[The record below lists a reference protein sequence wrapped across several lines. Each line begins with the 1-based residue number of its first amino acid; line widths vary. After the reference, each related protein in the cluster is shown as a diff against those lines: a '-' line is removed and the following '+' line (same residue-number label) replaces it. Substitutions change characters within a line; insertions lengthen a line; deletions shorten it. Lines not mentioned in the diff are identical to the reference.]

1 MPVKVVMPQLGESI
15 AEGTVLKWLKKEGER
30 VEKDEPLLEVST
42 DKIDSEIPSP
52 ASGILSKI
60 IVPEGGVVQVGK
72 EMALIETSGEQ
83 VTAKPPP
90 LESVPPQA
98 GVPQPEKPFAEKL
111 TEFKPESKGRESR
124 HYYSPVVRNIA
135 QKEGISLEE
144 LEQIQGSGLGGRITK
159 EDLLKYLEVR
169 AQKKKVEAEKEV
181 IPSPVEPT
189 IKTPEKPPVTP
200 TPRVTLEKGDVLIPL
215 TPMRK
220 AIAEHMVRSV
230 HTSPHVTAVV
240 EVDMTA
246 IVKFRE
252 KIKEQF
258 LQKEGVNL
266 TYLPFIIKAT
276 VGALKAY
283 PMVNSSWSDEGI
295 ILHKDIHIG
304 IAVALE
310 DGLLVPV
317 IKAADEKSILGLA
330 REVEDLARRARER
343 KLTPADVEKG
353 TFSITNT
360 GMYGTLFAT
369 PIIHQPQAAILGV
382 GAIVKRPVVLEN
394 EALAIRSMM
403 YLSLSFDHRII
414 DGIIAAQFIDKVKQ
428 NLETMDLTTLEL
440 L

>member
-15 AEGTVLKWLKKEGER
+15 AEGTILKWLKKEGDR

-52 ASGILSKI
+52 TSGILSKI

-72 EMALIETSGEQ
+72 EMALIEPSGEQ
-83 VTAKPPP
+83 VTARPPS
-90 LESVPPQA
+90 LEPTPPQA
-98 GVPQPEKPFAEKL
+98 GVPQPEKPLEEKL
-111 TEFKPESKGRESR
+111 TEFKPEIKEKESKR
-124 HYYSPVVRNIA
+124 YYSPVVRSIA

-144 LEQIQGSGLGGRITK
+144 LEQIQGSGLGGRVTK
-159 EDLLKYLEVR
+159 DDLLKYIEAR
-169 AQKKKVEAEKEV
+169 AQKKKVEEV
-181 IPSPVEPT
+181 IPSPVEPAVQAS
-189 IKTPEKPPVTP
+189 ERPPISP
-200 TPRVTLEKGDVLIPL
+200 TPRVTLEKGDILIPI

-240 EVDMTA
+240 EVDMTS

-283 PMVNSSWSDEGI
+283 PRVNASWSDEGI

-310 DGLLVPV
+310 DGLVVPV

-330 REVEDLARRARER
+330 REVEDLARRAREG
-343 KLTPADVEKG
+343 KLTPSDVEKG

-382 GAIVKRPVVLEN
+382 GAIVKRPIVLEN
-394 EALAIRSMM
+394 EAIVIRSMM
-403 YLSLSFDHRII
+403 YLSFSFDHRII
-414 DGIIAAQFIDKVKQ
+414 DGAIAAQFLDKVKQ